1 MRIVFFGLSISSAW
15 GNGHATTY
23 RALIKALH
31 ARGHEV
37 TFFERNAE
45 WYASNRDLPEPPFCK
60 LELFESWPSATRKV
74 RKYLRDADIAVVG
87 SYFPDGIAA
96 ADEVLESRVPV
107 KAFYDID
114 TPVTVSKLKNG
125 GPSYLQKSH
134 LAGFDLYFSF
144 TGGPLLDELKTEFG
158 VRNAIPLYCSFDP
171 DRYRPC
177 AGSRRFQCD
186 LSYMGT
192 YAPDRQEKLDF
203 LLRRTALALPHRK
216 FRLAG
221 PQYPAT
227 FKLPRNVH
235 HILHVAPNQ
244 HADFYCSSRTT
255 LNLTRQEMVN
265 AGYSPSVRLFEAA
278 ACGSA
283 IISDYWSGLENF
295 FEIDEEILV
304 AETTEQVKAYLDDM
318 HPEALASI
326 GRRARQRA
334 LDEHHPD
341 KRAQQFENAVLSL
354 QSACTEA

>member
-1 MRIVFFGLSISSAW
+1 VRIVFFGLSISSAW

-37 TFFERNAE
+37 IFFERDAE

-60 LELFESWPSATRKV
+60 LELFDSWSTATRKV
-74 RKYLRDADIAVVG
+74 RQYLREADVGVVG

-96 ADEVLESRVPV
+96 VDELLDSGVPI

-114 TPVTVSKLKNG
+114 TPITVSKLKNG
-125 GPSYLQKSH
+125 GTSYLRKDH

-144 TGGPLLDELKTEFG
+144 TGGPLLDELEMAFG
-158 VRNAIPLYCSFDP
+158 VRKAIALYCSFDP

-177 AGSRRFQCD
+177 PGSHRFQCD

-192 YAPDRQEKLDF
+192 YAPDRQAKLDA

-216 FRLAG
+216 FRIAG
-221 PQYPAT
+221 PQYPAS

-235 HILHVAPNQ
+235 RVLHVAPNH
-244 HADFYCSSRTT
+244 HAQFYCSSRLT

-283 IISDYWSGLENF
+283 IVSDDWPGLENF
-295 FEIDEEILV
+295 FEPGQEILV
-304 AETTEQVKAYLDDM
+304 ADTTEQVKSYLDEM
-318 HPEALASI
+318 SAEELASI
-326 GRRARQRA
+326 GRRARERA
-334 LDEHHPD
+334 LHEHHPE
-341 KRAQQFENAVLSL
+341 KRAEQFENAIISL
-354 QSACTEA
+354 QNACAEA

>member
-1 MRIVFFGLSISSAW
+1 MFFGLAISSAW

-37 TFFERNAE
+37 IFFERNTE

-60 LELFESWPSATRKV
+60 LELFDSWPRATRKV
-74 RKYLRDADIAVVG
+74 RKYLGEADVAVVG

-96 ADEVLESRVPV
+96 VDEVLDSRVPV

-114 TPVTVSKLKNG
+114 TPITAAKLRNG
-125 GPSYLQKSH
+125 GTSYVRKNQ

-144 TGGPLLDELKTEFG
+144 TGGPLLDVLETDFG
-158 VRNAIPLYCSFDP
+158 IRKAIALYCSFDP

-192 YAPDRQEKLDF
+192 YAPDRQEKLDS
-203 LLRRTALALPHRK
+203 LLRRPAMALPHRT

-221 PQYPAT
+221 PQYPST

-235 HILHVAPNQ
+235 RILHVNPRQ
-244 HADFYCSSRTT
+244 HANFYCSSRIT

-283 IISDYWSGLENF
+283 IVSDYWPGLENF
-295 FEIDEEILV
+295 FEPEQEILV
-304 AETTEQVKAYLDDM
+304 AETTEQVKAYLDEMD
-318 HPEALASI
+318 PDQLATI
-326 GRRARQRA
+326 GRRARERA
-334 LDEHHPD
+334 LDEHHPE
-341 KRAQQFENAVLSL
+341 KRAEQFENAILSL
-354 QSACTEA
+354 QNACAEA